1 MKKYLFPIIAVLLA
15 MTSCSDSQLLGDNAG
30 NLSASSS
37 ANDVNA
43 LIEKARW
50 GDGQAFLKLAD
61 CYRDGKGVKRDFIGM
76 LAMAAQAEEYGGIS
90 NTDDYLRALP
100 EGSDFSLIYNA
111 IDVQARKDAATADS
125 LADQLIAK
133 GSPDGYAVQG
143 FMAMERSDT
152 LGGLRLIEQ
161 AASEGSTLASLILC
175 IPDMHGGKETYVEK
189 LAALS
194 EDIPFANNILGRI
207 YAGIEDGKVKDE
219 ALAAHYFLKA
229 DKNASLSKRGA
240 RWLLNYH
247 RSGAKLPLSE
257 QDIQRLQILAG
268 EPSADEEQ
276 QTADNLEPTSCRN
289 ESLEAYISNILEAH
303 LSEMNCTKGTIYV
316 VKTETGAVEAQVSL
330 SRKGTEYVPSEDTY
344 NNEQSALI
352 AGPTYLALLSTKEI
366 SPHSFIDTEHGI
378 YKDVRDHNWRRGGYG
393 ILTLEQ
399 ALGRRSLVAFAKAK
413 EGVFG
418 NNTDLLDSKVAEYLA
433 GMPDSP
439 MGILTFYNAVANGG
453 RMVKLH
459 TEGDEVTVLNEQIA
473 EPAHISALQRG
484 LKQAVRQGIF
494 GKAERTYT
502 SVAAC
507 GRTLTTEGNNRRM
520 ELCGY
525 FPANKPLYTIMVI
538 LEKDG
543 LPAGA
548 AGMCAPLMGRTID
561 LLLEYYDLREIYEY
575 NKPQETVEAVD
586 TIAVGDL

>member
-15 MTSCSDSQLLGDNAG
+15 MTSCSDSQLLGENTG

-50 GDGQAFLKLAD
+50 GDGHAFLQLAD
-61 CYRDGKGVKRDFIGM
+61 CYRDGKGVKQDFIGM

-90 NTDDYLRALP
+90 NMNDYMKALP

-111 IDVQARKDAATADS
+111 IDLCTRKDAATAVS
-125 LADQLIAK
+125 MSEQLVAN

-143 FMAMERSDT
+143 IMAMERSDT

-175 IPDMHGGKETYVEK
+175 IPDMHGEKETDVEK

-247 RSGAKLPLSE
+247 RSGARLPLSE

-276 QTADNLEPTSCRN
+276 QTADNLEQTTCRS

-303 LSEMNCTKGTIYV
+303 LSEMNCTKGTILV
-316 VKTETGAVEAQVSL
+316 VKTETGAVKAQVSL

-344 NNEQSALI
+344 NNEQSAMI

-378 YKDVRDHNWRRGGYG
+378 YKDVKDHNWRRGGYG

-413 EGVFG
+413 E
-418 NNTDLLDSKVAEYLA
+418 
-433 GMPDSP
+433 
-439 MGILTFYNAVANGG
+439 IL
-453 RMVKLH
+453 KL
-459 TEGDEVTVLNEQIA
+459 
-473 EPAHISALQRG
+473 
-484 LKQAVRQGIF
+484 
-494 GKAERTYT
+494 
-502 SVAAC
+502 
-507 GRTLTTEGNNRRM
+507 
-520 ELCGY
+520 
-525 FPANKPLYTIMVI
+525 
-538 LEKDG
+538 
-543 LPAGA
+543 
-548 AGMCAPLMGRTID
+548 
-561 LLLEYYDLREIYEY
+561 
-575 NKPQETVEAVD
+575 
-586 TIAVGDL
+586 